1 VAVSFTRPD
10 QRSAWDG
17 ERRTSRR
24 RPPRSSITRFWDI
37 MKLTYRSILFLLIVV
52 VPFGLFAT
60 YEFGIASDRYH
71 SASAV
76 SLTEENKVAPVLDLS
91 AIGLQGSVSTTD
103 ALTLVTFMN
112 SPDMADYLDQK
123 LKLREHY
130 SQKNID
136 WWTRLPED
144 ASKEDLHDYLAG
156 MITVELNSLSQ
167 LIQIHVQAFDR
178 QFAQNIVTALLE
190 RSQRFVDV
198 LNAKMTEEKIS
209 FFESQLASA
218 DKRLQDA
225 KTELLEFQR
234 NNQLLDA
241 EAEAARVSSS
251 ISALNSQL
259 IAKQGQL
266 AVSLQELKENS
277 PVVRRIKAEIDTLI
291 KQIAEEKDRLS
302 IGSKSSPV
310 SAIYARFAEIEA
322 KVGFLDSMYKS
333 NLVQL
338 EAAKV
343 EAVKRLKYLIVVTQ
357 PSLADSSLYPDRE
370 YNVVTALVILLMI
383 YFVVS
388 LMIAVVREHA

>member
-1 VAVSFTRPD
+1 
-10 QRSAWDG
+10 
-17 ERRTSRR
+17 
-24 RPPRSSITRFWDI
+24 

-60 YEFGIASDRYH
+60 YEFGIATDRFH

-76 SLTEENKVAPVLDLS
+76 SLTEENQVAPVLDLS
-91 AIGLQGSVSTTD
+91 AIGLQGAVSTTD

-112 SPDMADYLDQK
+112 SPDMADHLDQK

-130 SQKNID
+130 SQKDID

-144 ASKEDLHDYLAG
+144 ASKEDFHDYLAG
-156 MITVELNSLSQ
+156 MISVELNSLSQ
-167 LIQIHVQAFDR
+167 LIEIHVQAFDR

-234 NNQLLDA
+234 QNQLLDA

-251 ISALNSQL
+251 ISVLNSQL

-266 AVSLQELKENS
+266 AVSLQELNETS
-277 PVVRRIKAEIDTLI
+277 PVIRRIKAEIETLQ
-291 KQIAEEKDRLS
+291 KQISEEKDRLS

-357 PSLADSSLYPDRE
+357 PSIADSSLYPDRE
-370 YNVVTALVILLMI
+370 YNVVTALIILLMI

>member
-1 VAVSFTRPD
+1 
-10 QRSAWDG
+10 
-17 ERRTSRR
+17 
-24 RPPRSSITRFWDI
+24 
-37 MKLTYRSILFLLIVV
+37 
-52 VPFGLFAT
+52 
-60 YEFGIASDRYH
+60 
-71 SASAV
+71 V
-76 SLTEENKVAPVLDLS
+76 SLTEDNKVAPVLDLS
-91 AIGLQGSVSTTD
+91 AIGLQGSVSATD

-144 ASKEDLHDYLAG
+144 ASKEDFHDYLAG
-156 MITVELNSLSQ
+156 MISVELDSLSQ
-167 LIQIHVQAFDR
+167 LIQVHVQAFDR
-178 QFAQNIVTALLE
+178 QFAQSIVTAMLE

-209 FFESQLASA
+209 FFESQLANA

-225 KTELLEFQR
+225 KDELLDFQR
-234 NNQLLDA
+234 KNQLLDA
-241 EAEAARVSSS
+241 EAEAVRVSAS

-266 AVSLQELKENS
+266 AVSLQELKETS
-277 PVVRRIKAEIDTLI
+277 PVVRRIKAEIETLK
-291 KQIAEEKDRLS
+291 KQMAEEKDRLS
-302 IGSKSSPV
+302 IGSNSSPV
-310 SAIYARFAEIEA
+310 SAIYARFAEIQA
-322 KVGFLDSMYKS
+322 NVGFLDGLYKS

-343 EAVKRLKYLIVVTQ
+343 EAIKRLKYLIVVTQ
-357 PSLADSSLYPDRE
+357 PSIADSSLFPDRE
-370 YNVVTALVILLMI
+370 YNVITAFIILLMI

>member
-1 VAVSFTRPD
+1 MAVSFTRPD